1 METMFWRKLTEI
13 CEQRGTSPTG
23 MCKAIGLST
32 GNVPAWKRG
41 GLPNQITLGKI
52 ADHFSVEP
60 EYFVGAAKNVAEA
73 KATAA
78 QVKFALFDGKE
89 VSDETYQKVLTFAKF
104 AAEEEERLNGGKK

>member
-1 METMFWRKLTEI
+1 METMFWQKLTEI
-13 CEQRGTSPTG
+13 CRQWGTSPTG

-41 GLPNQITLGKI
+41 GIPNQITLRKI

-60 EYFVGAAKNVAEA
+60 EYFVGAAKNAAEA

-89 VSDETYQKVLTFAKF
+89 VSDETYQMVLTCAKF
-104 AAEEEERLNGGKK
+104 AAEEEERLNGEKR